1 MAAGQSTPNMAVG
14 PAHSSSHSLDG
25 GKNAGA
31 VQPEKGHS
39 QAAVEVLVRATI
51 SWKLSLG
58 GPLAG

>member
-1 MAAGQSTPNMAVG
+1 MAAGRSTPNMAVG
-14 PAHSSSHSLDG
+14 SAHLSSHSPDG

-31 VQPEKGHS
+31 VQPERGHS

-51 SWKLSLG
+51 FWKLSLV